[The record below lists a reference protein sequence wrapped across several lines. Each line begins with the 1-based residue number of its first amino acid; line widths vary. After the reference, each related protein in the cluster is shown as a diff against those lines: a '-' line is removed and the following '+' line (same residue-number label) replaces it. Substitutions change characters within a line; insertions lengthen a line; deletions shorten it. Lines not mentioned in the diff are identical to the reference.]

1 MEQFDNIE
9 IESNFGI
16 IKCYELVFSWNG
28 KLQNIGFWIF
38 LFLVVMHIPLL
49 FSYFC
54 KGINPIKEYI
64 INEMKKHGYIS
75 TGNNNKKNNN
85 KTNKKFSLNKKSN
98 PPKKKNKNKKFNGS
112 SINNIKHSEREVI
125 REIIS
130 KNNKDNIN
138 NINIIYNNQNFNI
151 KKNTKIKKIKS
162 KKRGKLRQNTKKSKN
177 KLLSKKVK
185 KI

>member
-1 MEQFDNIE
+1 MEWKIT
-9 IESNFGI
+9 
-16 IKCYELVFSWNG
+16 K
-28 KLQNIGFWIF
+28 FWIF
-38 LFLVVMHIPLL
+38 LVLVVMHIPLL

-138 NINIIYNNQNFNI
+138 NINI
-151 KKNTKIKKIKS
+151 
-162 KKRGKLRQNTKKSKN
+162 
-177 KLLSKKVK
+177 
-185 KI
+185 